1 MYPAKLH
8 RFLAVVLLVLLAA
21 VPALAEKRRR
31 SVRHRSTGE
40 RFVVT
45 VTGTVLDDLTSGPVR
60 NAIVTGGGTM
70 SVTDATGKY
79 RLRNAVG
86 FTTLDIKVE
95 RTGYITGTH
104 TLRINEQPEFSFRLT
119 PTKTVR
125 VRRVNG
131 TTSELDIESVRFGH
145 SATFSGYV
153 QLVELCR
160 IDGTR
165 MPIDFT
171 QAARFAGPGTFPG
184 SGPCCSSQIARMALT
199 LKSGETFDVFF
210 PDSCGDVLKTDFSG
224 RDHVGGEYAFI
235 LITDIAEIVF
245 P

>member
-8 RFLAVVLLVLLAA
+8 RFLAVVLLVLLAT

-31 SVRHRSTGE
+31 AVRHPTAGE
-40 RFVVT
+40 RFEVT
-45 VTGTVLDDLTSGPVR
+45 VTGTVLDNLTSQPVR
-60 NAIVTGGGTM
+60 NAIVIGGGKL

-86 FTTLDIKVE
+86 FSGMEITVE
-95 RTGYITGTH
+95 RSGYVTGTH
-104 TLRINEQPEFSFRLT
+104 RLRINEQPEVSFRLT
-119 PTKTVR
+119 PTKTVT
-125 VRRVNG
+125 VRRTNG

-145 SATFSGYV
+145 SSTFSGYV
-153 QLVELCR
+153 QLAELCR
-160 IDGTR
+160 LDGTR

-171 QAARFAGPGTFPG
+171 QSARFAGPASFAA
-184 SGPCCSSQIARMALT
+184 SGPCCTDQIAKMALT
-199 LKSGETFDVFF
+199 LKSGQTFDVFF
-210 PDSCGDVLKTDFSG
+210 PDSCADVLKTDFSG
-224 RDHVGGEYAFI
+224 RVHVSGEYTFI